1 MIKKENFHTHSIYCD
16 GKDTPEEMV
25 LSAIEKGF
33 TDLGFSGHAY
43 IDDFECDW
51 AMTAE
56 NSRKYISEINDLK
69 IKYRDKIN
77 IYCGTELDYFC
88 TDVPGKYDFTIGS
101 VHYLNMGGEYQA
113 IDYSLNEQQ
122 KAADKYFGGSLIDY
136 AVEYYRITG
145 DVLNKLNADIIGHF
159 DLVTKFNEGQCAFDT
174 GDKRYVNAW
183 HDAVD
188 ALIPYNKPFEI
199 NTGAISRGYRKSP
212 YPSLD
217 IAEYIHSKGG
227 YFILTSDCHDKNK
240 LDCYFA
246 EAEKEYSKFEI
257 IKFSEILN
265 K

>member
-1 MIKKENFHTHSIYCD
+1 MIKKENFHTHTIYCD

-25 LSAIEKGF
+25 LSAIEKEF

-212 YPSLD
+212 YPALD

-227 YFILTSDCHDKNK
+227 CFILTSDCHDKNK